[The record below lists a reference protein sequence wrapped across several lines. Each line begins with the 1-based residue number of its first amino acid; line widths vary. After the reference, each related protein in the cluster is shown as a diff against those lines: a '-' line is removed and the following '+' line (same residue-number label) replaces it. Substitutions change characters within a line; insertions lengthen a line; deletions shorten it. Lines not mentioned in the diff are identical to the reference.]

1 LKKISTPPAATEPNT
16 YGGGSGTVMA
26 DRKIERSKT
35 KYGAVEFQAGGDLA
49 DNKVGR
55 EFLDVMVSPL

>member
-26 DRKIERSKT
+26 DRRSKT